1 MGGELLSIQE
11 TNLRAIAEAIRKKEG
26 TTEPIAANDFPAR
39 IRAIQSGGDGVE
51 VLEQDDLYDFSSG
64 LTLLDYL
71 ELILSDSHEVL
82 EGWT

>member
-51 VLEQDDLYDFSSG
+51 VLEQDDFSSG